1 MEATNKI
8 NNEQSTAQ
16 RVKRSMFS
24 MLIGRPISALGG
36 LLVLVLLSRLLT
48 KDEYGA
54 YFALWAL
61 VEISILL
68 SDPGVLHLIYRFVSA
83 SSNDQGQI
91 MPKGPAPRLLISR
104 ILGLGL
110 GAGILFLIPAH
121 WLEFFKLA
129 SAPHLLQ
136 AAAIILLFEGLART
150 IEAIFDSMLCQ
161 GASQITTVS
170 RTIMRLLGIFV
181 CYANTGGLT
190 FDLLIWV
197 DIAATSV
204 GVLLGLCL
212 LLNIYFKRHRY
223 QGQFDQPTPAPIKTL
238 LYYAWPAYLSQTL
251 GIVCSADVLKLT
263 LSGSSGVTELAVFG
277 YVFSLAGVIQRY
289 LPANLLAGVFRPL
302 FIAAAQKPNADR
314 VLVELLIA
322 CIKINWLFIVPMV
335 CFSFILGDELLAY
348 ISGGKYVH
356 VGSVLTVAIVG
367 LMAFSVHLVLSHLC
381 LARQTPWP
389 LLGANLVAT
398 VGIFVGLALSKWLG
412 ALGTALA
419 FCLNETIWCAASFY
433 FLFRRAPFLPHA
445 DLNGVVR
452 LAGVGIVVAACAYV
466 LKTALLV
473 HPLIVAAILAFP
485 LAIGLCRLGVLS
497 EQEGQ
502 WLMTVLPLGHK
513 LPLIFKFRQ
522 QFSSAR

>member
-1 MEATNKI
+1 MEVTNKVS
-8 NNEQSTAQ
+8 NEQSTAQ

-24 MLIGRPISALGG
+24 MLIGRPISAIGG

-48 KDEYGA
+48 KEEYGA

-83 SSNDQGQI
+83 SSNDQGQV

-110 GAGILFLIPAH
+110 GAGLLFLMPAH
-121 WLEFFKLA
+121 WLDFFKLA
-129 SAPHLLQ
+129 SAPQILQ
-136 AAAIILLFEGLART
+136 AAAIILFFEGLARA

-190 FDLLIWV
+190 LDLLIWV

-212 LLNIYFKRHRY
+212 LLNIYFKRHKY
-223 QGQFDQPTPAPIKTL
+223 QGQYDQSTQVPLKTL

-251 GIVCSADVLKLT
+251 GILCNVDVLKLT
-263 LSGSSGVTELAVFG
+263 LSGSNGVGELAIFG
-277 YVFSLAGVIQRY
+277 FVFSIASVIQRY
-289 LPANLLAGVFRPL
+289 LPANLLAGIFRPL

-322 CIKINWLFIVPMV
+322 CIKINWLFVVPMV
-335 CFSFILGDELLAY
+335 VFSFILGDDLLAY
-348 ISGGKYVH
+348 ISGGKYAQA
-356 VGSVLTVAIVG
+356 GMIFTIATIG
-367 LMAFSVHLVLSHLC
+367 LMGFSAHLILSHLC

-398 VGIFVGLALSKWLG
+398 VGIFVGIALSKWFG

-419 FCLNETIWCAASFY
+419 FCINEVIWCAASFY
-433 FLFRRAPFLPHA
+433 FLFRSAPFIPFA
-445 DLNGVVR
+445 DLNGICR
-452 LAGVGIVVAACAYV
+452 LIGVGAIALVVAYI
-466 LKTALLV
+466 LKTKIGIHPVTVSAAL
-473 HPLIVAAILAFP
+473 AIP
-485 LAIGLCRLGVLS
+485 LAIGVCRCGVFSELEGRWLS
-497 EQEGQ
+497 SVMPKG
-502 WLMTVLPLGHK
+502 K
-513 LPLIFKFRQ
+513 LITKVIKLR
-522 QFSSAR
+522 SRGALDE